1 MRSCD
6 EARSILH
13 PETMDG
19 PSPRA
24 KPEEKELLLVVN
36 PCLTVHCFGNDRAAR
51 TLSACPFLPLALF
64 KFLHPAAGR
73 TSWQFGN
80 LSPPFQQ
87 TTDQQHMTSGCA
99 LIAANRNLDSFVGG
113 RRPALT

>member
-36 PCLTVHCFGNDRAAR
+36 PCLTIHCFWQRSCGQDAFRVPLPPPSR
-51 TLSACPFLPLALF
+51 FLNFYIRP
-64 KFLHPAAGR
+64 PAGPGGSLETWFPR
-73 TSWQFGN
+73 FNRPPTSN
-80 LSPPFQQ
+80 
-87 TTDQQHMTSGCA
+87 T
-99 LIAANRNLDSFVGG
+99 
-113 RRPALT
+113 